1 MGLDMSKN
9 RAAGIDLGTT
19 YCAMATVDERHRSQL
34 VLNAEGELLTPSVV
48 LFDDR
53 GVVVGKEARKVSV
66 LQADRVAIC
75 VKRDMGKPVYSRRI
89 RGQYLPPEV
98 IQSYILKKLK
108 EDLQRQLGPEFQA
121 IITVPAYFDEPRRKA
136 TFQAG
141 ELAGL
146 KVLDI
151 LNEPTAAALAF
162 GEVEGYLTRFGAP
175 KERMRVVVYDLGG
188 GTFDVTL
195 IDMQP
200 GHLRT
205 ICTDGDVQLGGHD
218 WDMRLVEYFARQFQQ
233 RYGGDLLQDLAA
245 KQRLLLLAEE
255 TKHTLSARQKATVSV
270 THGGKSLEVTVT
282 RKQFEDMTV
291 DLLERTRHTTRQLLA
306 TAGLQWKDVH
316 RVLLTGGSTRMPMV
330 QRMLRELTGLELDL
344 TVSPDEAVARGAAL
358 YAYYLLASRG
368 ETGHRPTFDITNV
381 NAHSLGIEGIDPKT
395 GRRRNQ
401 ILIQRNT
408 PLPARHTTECV
419 THQAGQTSVVI
430 QVLEGESF
438 NPDECSTIGRTV
450 IRDLPPRL
458 PKGWPIEVTYEYGV
472 NGRLSVRAK
481 VRGTDK
487 LVQLELERDESL
499 SHDRLQRWKKVVDD
513 GGGLDAF
520 ELAVQEE
527 LDQLKKRGP
536 SQTMLP
542 ELGRAAN
549 VDAESHAA
557 PRSTP
562 GPATRPA
569 ASRPAA
575 FGQPKPQVPGQP
587 SGAVPARPSGMPPGA
602 AGGPGVPGFTP
613 GGSPPSPARTPP
625 LTVRGIPTPPG
636 GAPGAT
642 TSPLP
647 PTASGTPVSPG
658 RAVPSVPTS
667 PAPGSPA
674 APPGGA
680 ASRPVSAGS
689 AMVAFTCPHCRGVF
703 QVSAALVGQQIA
715 CPQCRGPL
723 IVPG

>member
-1 MGLDMSKN
+1 MAKT

-19 YCAMATVDERHRSQL
+19 FCAMATVDERHRSQL
-34 VLNAEGELLTPSVV
+34 VLNAEGDLLTPSVV
-48 LFDDR
+48 LFADR
-53 GVVVGKEARKVSV
+53 EVTVGKEARKVSV
-66 LQADRVAIC
+66 MHADRVAIC
-75 VKRDMGKPVYSRRI
+75 VKRDMGKPVYSRPI

-108 EDLQRQLGPEFQA
+108 EDLQRQLGAEFQA

-136 TFQAG
+136 TYQAG
-141 ELAGL
+141 EMAGL

-175 KERMRVVVYDLGG
+175 KDRMRVVVYDLGG

-233 RYGGDLLQDLAA
+233 QHGGDLLQDPAA
-245 KQRLLLLAEE
+245 MQRLLLLAEE
-255 TKHTLSARQKATVSV
+255 AKHTLSARQKATVTV
-270 THGGKSLEVTVT
+270 AHGGKSLEVTVT
-282 RKQFEDMTV
+282 RQQFEDMTA

-306 TAGLQWKDVH
+306 TAGLQWKDVQ

-330 QRMLRELTGLELDL
+330 QRMLRELTGIEPDL

-401 ILIQRNT
+401 ILIPRNT
-408 PLPARHTTECV
+408 ALPARQTTECV
-419 THQAGQTSVVI
+419 THESGQSSVVI
-430 QVLEGESF
+430 QVLEGESL
-438 NPDECSTIGRTV
+438 NPDECSAIGRTV
-450 IRDLPPRL
+450 IRDLPVRL

-487 LVQLELERDESL
+487 EVHLELERDESL
-499 SHDRLQRWKKVVDD
+499 SNDRLLRWKKVVDE

-520 ELAVQEE
+520 ELAVQDE
-527 LDQLKKRGP
+527 LDQLQRRGRP
-536 SQTMLP
+536 QDMLP
-542 ELGRAAN
+542 ALGG
-549 VDAESHAA
+549 AA
-557 PRSTP
+557 PAGKQGGT
-562 GPATRPA
+562 A
-569 ASRPAA
+569 ASRGA
-575 FGQPKPQVPGQP
+575 QP
-587 SGAVPARPSGMPPGA
+587 GAVPGAARPPA
-602 AGGPGVPGFTP
+602 AIVKPKP
-613 GGSPPSPARTPP
+613 
-625 LTVRGIPTPPG
+625 
-636 GAPGAT
+636 
-642 TSPLP
+642 
-647 PTASGTPVSPG
+647 
-658 RAVPSVPTS
+658 
-667 PAPGSPA
+667 PAPGTAAGPVPTMAPTRPDGPVGVPPA
-674 APPGGA
+674 AAGRTGTSAAPDFTPIAPPASTTASPLVPPSVGNVPTVVGPAAGAKTPPAPQKPSSIPAPGPRGVAPTPSPVPGPPPPAA
-680 ASRPVSAGS
+680 ASAPLA
-689 AMVAFTCPHCRGVF
+689 AFTCPHCRGVF